1 MKPDEIKK
9 VRGNLSQIGFA
20 RIVGVSEL
28 TVSRWEN
35 GHVRPEGGTV
45 TLLKLME
52 KDRGRVLSM
61 INSIR
66 LEEAGSRKVLSSR

>member
-1 MKPDEIKK
+1 MKSNDIKRI
-9 VRGNLSQIGFA
+9 RGSLSQVGFA
-20 RIVGVSEL
+20 KLVGVSVL

-35 GHVRPEGGTV
+35 GHVNPEGGTV
-45 TLLKLME
+45 TLLQLLE

-66 LEEAGSRKVLSSR
+66 LSEVGGKNGK

>member
-1 MKPDEIKK
+1 MKPSDIKRI
-9 VRGNLSQIGFA
+9 RGDLSQVGFA

-28 TVSRWEN
+28 TISRWEN
-35 GHVRPEGGTV
+35 GHVHPEGGAV

-52 KDRGRVLSM
+52 KDRGRVLSL

-66 LEEAGSRKVLSSR
+66 LAEVKSK

>member
-1 MKPDEIKK
+1 MKPSDIKRI
-9 VRGNLSQIGFA
+9 RGDLSQVGFA

-28 TVSRWEN
+28 TISRWEN
-35 GHVRPEGGTV
+35 GHVKPEGGAV
-45 TLLKLME
+45 TLLQLFE

-66 LEEAGSRKVLSSR
+66 LEEVKRKVSV